1 MSIFPEQPFDER
13 EERYMLAE
21 ILKDSPIPPGNLLR
35 VIQGEGIRPRWTE
48 IALPNGR
55 SVSACQKAFDNL
67 YARIFQIPL
76 QSWGPAPQPSPSTK
90 ARKRPVPIAETPG
103 GLNRELQP
111 RTQAFVTVNEPLESP
126 AYPPGLL
133 DSAEQRRKKRGR
145 PSKAEVEVKAAEY
158 AARGEPYPP
167 PRRSKNPK
175 PSSEGTA
182 SLGPSIT
189 FTPVTM
195 GPSGAEGSSSG
206 KKRAARIK
214 PQQDDPF
221 SGHGVVGSSAP
232 QAHGH
237 AEVENHQ
244 QEQAPSFQT
253 APPGTSGPSV
263 ASVAITAEDPPPTPI
278 YAPGPYRAEDGFETS
293 PLEAVPSREAADV
306 VRDYGTGN
314 DTLSISSTV
323 HQQPTAE
330 HEPPNV
336 MHSPKQP

>member
-13 EERYMLAE
+13 EERFMLAE

-90 ARKRPVPIAETPG
+90 SRKRPVPIAETPG
-103 GLNRELQP
+103 GVNRELQP

-175 PSSEGTA
+175 PSTEGTA

-206 KKRAARIK
+206 KKRAAKIK
-214 PQQDDPF
+214 PQQDDP
-221 SGHGVVGSSAP
+221 
-232 QAHGH
+232 

-253 APPGTSGPSV
+253 ARPGTSGPTV
-263 ASVAITAEDPPPTPI
+263 AGVATAAEDPPPTPI
-278 YAPGPYRAEDGFETS
+278 YAPGPYRAEGGFETS
-293 PLEAVPSREAADV
+293 PSEAVPSREAADV
-306 VRDYGTGN
+306 VHEYGTGN
-314 DTLSISSTV
+314 DTLSMSSTV